1 MTTILRRSLLTFVV
15 LAAGLLVLAAEAS
28 AQNPAYYNG
37 GSWWAKAAIYR
48 QLDNT
53 NPMWGQISNQSSS
66 SKRYLLCLPYDPV
79 ADVVGA
85 PSWQLDAVLGQTSTY
100 HTHNIWDDTEVGL
113 GSSNYSIVCFGSN
126 IPFQNMIFSDLP
138 ILKVIRLTGVN
149 SGYDLFTGKVR
160 VDLGVQHLD
169 LGKSTATL
177 KVVGPGGVNQVLG
190 TIAPQSLGNFNFLA
204 PKEGLTYTLYAKTTG
219 GWKSIQQFVVSIGG
233 GGGSC
238 GGPGQVPCP

>member
-53 NPMWGQISNQSSS
+53 TTMWGQISNQSSS

-160 VDLGVQHLD
+160 VDLG
-169 LGKSTATL
+169 
-177 KVVGPGGVNQVLG
+177 GVNQVLG